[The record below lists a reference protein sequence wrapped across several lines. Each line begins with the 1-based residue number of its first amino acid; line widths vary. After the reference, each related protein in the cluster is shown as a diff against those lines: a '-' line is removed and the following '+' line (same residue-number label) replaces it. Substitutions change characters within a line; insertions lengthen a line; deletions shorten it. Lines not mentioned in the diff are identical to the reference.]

1 MLRRNSTDMERPMK
15 KLVVSAILLLGCLC
29 IAQSSQDGYPVSLL
43 RIDYSDGTFTR
54 LQCNLGQNCRIIE
67 NTSQAAAI
75 SRASI
80 VHFQPFKN
88 GVRTAT
94 EQLNVQ

>member
-1 MLRRNSTDMERPMK
+1 MK
-15 KLVVSAILLLGCLC
+15 KLLVTAMIFVAYLC

-43 RIDYSDGTFTR
+43 RVDFSDGTFTR
-54 LQCNLGQNCRIIE
+54 LQCNLGQTCRIVE
-67 NTSQAAAI
+67 NTSQSATITKAN
-75 SRASI
+75 I

-88 GVRTAT
+88 GVRTAV

>member
-1 MLRRNSTDMERPMK
+1 MK
-15 KLVVSAILLLGCLC
+15 KLLVSGALLLGCLC
-29 IAQSSQDGYPVSLL
+29 IAQSSQDGSPVSLL
-43 RIDYSDGTFTR
+43 RIDFSDGTFTR
-54 LQCNLGQNCRIIE
+54 LQCNLGQNCKIIE

-75 SRASI
+75 SKASI

-88 GVRTAT
+88 GVRTAV

>member
-1 MLRRNSTDMERPMK
+1 MK
-15 KLVVSAILLLGCLC
+15 KLIVLAIALLSCLC
-29 IAQSSQDGYPVSLL
+29 IAQSSSDGYPVSLL

-54 LQCNLGQNCRIIE
+54 IQCNLGQNCRILE
-67 NTSQAAAI
+67 STSQAAAI
-75 SRASI
+75 SKASI

-88 GVRTAT
+88 GVRTAV